1 MQRSIF
7 KRYLGITMGIILLS
21 FVMLGSMMLLFF
33 RSYWREEKKD
43 LLTQNAQSI
52 STMATR
58 LFLTQKDSNAYE
70 LQTDVL

>member
-21 FVMLGSMMLLFF
+21 FVLLGSMMLLFF

-43 LLTQNAQSI
+43 LLT
-52 STMATR
+52 
-58 LFLTQKDSNAYE
+58 
-70 LQTDVL
+70 